1 MSIKLQEELCLGSFI
16 VYLLVGTLQLIY
28 LTLESV
34 EEYSAGESQKRIA
47 APIRCPNCRK
57 VGKLRALGYYHRY
70 SSKFKAGTLEIQIRR
85 FRCFRCHRTTSF
97 LPSFLQPYRLVVN
110 ETIEA
115 YMAGN
120 LVRPD
125 ILRAMDQLKR
135 YNQQYMRW
143 LPELRIHLHKQ
154 LLHATSRTAEG
165 VWGTLLQWGGGL
177 ALTTL
182 RLTRDHQI
190 TMFGQY
196 KCHLPNPP

>member
-1 MSIKLQEELCLGSFI
+1 M
-16 VYLLVGTLQLIY
+16 QLIH

-34 EEYSAGESQKRIA
+34 EEYSEGESQKRIA
-47 APIRCPNCRK
+47 APRRCPNCRK
-57 VGKLRALGYYHRY
+57 IGRLRALGYYHRY
-70 SSKFKAGTLEIQIRR
+70 TTRFKAGTLEIQIRR
-85 FRCFRCHRTTSF
+85 FRCFHCRRTISF
-97 LPSFLQPYRLVVN
+97 LPSFLQPYRLVIN

-125 ILRAMDQLKR
+125 ILRSLDQLKS

-143 LPELRIHLHKQ
+143 LPELRIHLHTQ
-154 LLHATSRTAEG
+154 LLHATNRTAEA
-165 VWGTLLQWGGGL
+165 VWEALLHWGGGL
-177 ALTTL
+177 TLTTL
-182 RLTRDHQI
+182 RLTRDHQV